1 MKYTKE
7 WGLQICTKQH
17 GVWGRLYF
25 PKLAREVSPILRALL
40 QHDPST
46 RHDAIE
52 SDFPALESELAI
64 VTVLKAVRGNRTDTE
79 IWGARSEKTLQHLPC
94 SLEICSPDTPPWGVL
109 PLRTQWYA
117 TLWKGQV
124 QRQPCAGALDISFGL
139 WVITTQALD
148 FTWRSVQVILV
159 PSHSSHLH
167 FTSEA
172 PGCRAE
178 TGYPQ
183 YSLNRFLTQN
193 SWA

>member
-1 MKYTKE
+1 MHQTT
-7 WGLQICTKQH
+7 WGLRQIVLSKVGQRSISHSTCSSAAWPFHSPWCNRVRFSCPWIWVSYSHCVEGSKRKQNWH
-17 GVWGRLYF
+17 Y
-25 PKLAREVSPILRALL
+25 
-40 QHDPST
+40 
-46 RHDAIE
+46 
-52 SDFPALESELAI
+52 
-64 VTVLKAVRGNRTDTE
+64 E

-167 FTSEA
+167 FTSDA